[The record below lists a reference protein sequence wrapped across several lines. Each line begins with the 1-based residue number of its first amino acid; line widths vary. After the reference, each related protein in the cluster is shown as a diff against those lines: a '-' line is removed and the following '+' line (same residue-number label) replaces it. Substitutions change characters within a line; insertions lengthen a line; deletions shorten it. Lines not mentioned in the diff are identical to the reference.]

1 MQPNNHFLDLGKKAE
16 ITLLFEQIKEETSSE
31 DWTLTDKDKTFMEWL
46 FIEPLPINGTA
57 RIMRLLES
65 IDLD

>member
-46 FIEPLPINGTA
+46 FIEPLPING
-57 RIMRLLES
+57 
-65 IDLD
+65 

>member
-1 MQPNNHFLDLGKKAE
+1 MQPNNHFLDLEKKAE

-65 IDLD
+65 IDLN

>member
-65 IDLD
+65 IDLN

>member
-46 FIEPLPINGTA
+46 FIEPLPKNGTA